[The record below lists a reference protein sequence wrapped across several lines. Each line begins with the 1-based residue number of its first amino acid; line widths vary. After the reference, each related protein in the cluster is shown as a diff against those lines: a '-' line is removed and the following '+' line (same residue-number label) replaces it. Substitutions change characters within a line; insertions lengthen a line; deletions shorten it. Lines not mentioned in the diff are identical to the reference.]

1 MPTGVGCLF
10 SRLRSCQLWLSVH
23 VVVNQDSKTEAR
35 CKIETNPAPKGPL
48 DGAAEQQP
56 SRPAAAAATLGAR
69 RTPPKPATRQEEL
82 RLLINS
88 RHPIITVETPEEA
101 RVEALLLDVAA
112 ELGVPLYEW
121 SVTTGLAK
129 AHGAPLY
136 NTDSPEQG
144 LANIALIQGDGIF
157 LLKDFARYC
166 DNDKICRRL
175 RDLAEKFR
183 TARRS
188 IVLTAAKVELPADL
202 EGNAMPFQLGLPEA
216 EDLLPGVRQVL
227 AELSRDERIASA
239 LDVPAMTQLAQNL
252 VGLPEEEAL
261 RALRKSVLERGN
273 SDAGLLDAVLET
285 KREALKTEGLIET
298 VRRDTSF
305 MDVAGLEHLRDWIA
319 KRKTAL
325 TPEGRRFGLVPPKG
339 VLITGVQGCGK
350 SLAARAV
357 AGEWGFELARLDAG
371 ALYDKYVGESE
382 RRLRKALELAQKLA
396 PLVLWI
402 DEIEKAF
409 ASAGSSGDADA
420 GLSQRLLAT
429 LLTWM
434 QDRESGVFLA
444 ATSNNITILPPEML
458 RKGRF
463 DEIFFVDLPN
473 REVRAALFALH
484 LKKRGRD
491 ATGFDLTKLAGAS
504 EGFSGAEI
512 EQVIVASLYTAFN
525 AKQQLTTEILLAEIQ
540 GTEPLSVTRAEE
552 VQSTREWA
560 KTRAVPAD

>member
-1 MPTGVGCLF
+1 MSNEVKSP
-10 SRLRSCQLWLSVH
+10 
-23 VVVNQDSKTEAR
+23 
-35 CKIETNPAPKGPL
+35 
-48 DGAAEQQP
+48 
-56 SRPAAAAATLGAR
+56 LGAPISPQPLR
-69 RTPPKPATRQEEL
+69 PPIAAPGSAGAGARPNQPNKHDEL

-88 RHPIITVETPEEA
+88 RHPIITVETPEEE
-101 RVEALLLDVAA
+101 RLEALLLDVAT

-136 NTDSPEQG
+136 NTDNPEQA

-175 RDLAEKFR
+175 RDLSEKFR
-183 TARRS
+183 TVRRS
-188 IVLTAAKVELPADL
+188 IVLTAAKMELPADL
-202 EGNAMPFQLGLPEA
+202 EADAMPFQLGLPAA
-216 EDLLPGVRQVL
+216 EDLLPGVMQVL
-227 AELSRDERIASA
+227 AELNREQRIPIS
-239 LDVPAMTQLAQNL
+239 LDAGAMRQLAQNL

-261 RALRKSVLERGN
+261 RALRKSALERGKA
-273 SDAGLLDAVLET
+273 DAGLLDAVLQT
-285 KREALKTEGLIET
+285 KHEALKTEGLIET
-298 VRRDTSF
+298 VRHDASF
-305 MDVAGLEHLRDWIA
+305 SDVAGLRRLRDWIG
-319 KRKTAL
+319 KRKSAL
-325 TPEGRRFGLVPPKG
+325 TPEGQRFGLVPPKG
-339 VLITGVQGCGK
+339 VLIMGVQGCGK

-382 RRLRKALELAQKLA
+382 RRLHKALELAQKMV
-396 PLVLWI
+396 PLLVWI

-444 ATSNNITILPPEML
+444 ATSNNITVLPPEML

-473 REVRAALFALH
+473 AEVRAALFALH

-491 ATGFDLTKLAGAS
+491 AAGFDLAKLAAAS

-512 EQVIVASLYTAFN
+512 EQAIVSGLYTAFN
-525 AKQQLTTEILLAEIQ
+525 AKQQLNTEILIAEIQ
-540 GTEPLSVTRAEE
+540 GTQPLSVTRAEE
-552 VQSTREWA
+552 VQAIREWA

>member
-1 MPTGVGCLF
+1 MP
-10 SRLRSCQLWLSVH
+10 
-23 VVVNQDSKTEAR
+23 
-35 CKIETNPAPKGPL
+35 
-48 DGAAEQQP
+48 QQP
-56 SRPAAAAATLGAR
+56 LRPAVTVSGSG
-69 RTPPKPATRQEEL
+69 ATRPKQPNKHDEL

-88 RHPIITVETPEEA
+88 RHPIITVETPEEE
-101 RVEALLLDVAA
+101 RLEALLMEAA
-112 ELGVPLYEW
+112 TELGVPLYEW

-136 NTDSPEQG
+136 HTDSPEQAV
-144 LANIALIQGDGIF
+144 ANIALIQGDGIF
-157 LLKDFARYC
+157 FLKDFARYC
-166 DNDKICRRL
+166 ENDKICRRL

-183 TARRS
+183 TVRRS
-188 IVLTAAKVELPADL
+188 IVLTAAKMELPADL
-202 EGNAMPFQLGLPEA
+202 EGEAMPFQLGLPEA
-216 EDLLPGVRQVL
+216 EDLLPGVKQVL
-227 AELSRDERIASA
+227 AELNREQRIAIA
-239 LDVPAMTQLAQNL
+239 LDAPALTQLAQNL
-252 VGLPEEEAL
+252 AGLPEEEAL
-261 RALRKSVLERGN
+261 RALRKSVLARGKA
-273 SDAGLLDAVLET
+273 DAGLLDAVLET

-298 VRRDTSF
+298 VRRDVWHPAF
-305 MDVAGLEHLRDWIA
+305 R
-319 KRKTAL
+319 TA
-325 TPEGRRFGLVPPKG
+325 PERFGLVPPKG
-339 VLITGVQGCGK
+339 VLIMGVQGCGK

-382 RRLRKALELAQKLA
+382 RRLHKALELSQKLA

-434 QDRESGVFLA
+434 QERESGVFLA
-444 ATSNNITILPPEML
+444 ATSNNITVLPPEML

-473 REVRAALFALH
+473 AEVRAALFGLH

-491 ATGFDLTKLAGAS
+491 AAGFELAKLAGAS
-504 EGFSGAEI
+504 EG
-512 EQVIVASLYTAFN
+512 
-525 AKQQLTTEILLAEIQ
+525 
-540 GTEPLSVTRAEE
+540 LSI
-552 VQSTREWA
+552 REWA